1 MPKNNMKINNNLNMF
16 FQTKKQS
23 SSQIQNKQIDYDKD
37 RSDIVGISNSN
48 QLKQNLNQT
57 THFPPEYAPEG
68 VKDAWQKALDNI
80 PAPDNIK
87 SIITRGPFFAA
98 EVSANLKYDS
108 KGNIMG
114 RYMPGEDGYQDIYA
128 SPNFSY
134 KQFVNDI
141 INNFNNNQAFGK
153 SIYTEE
159 SKNFLQ
165 DLSKFF
171 NENNVS

>member
-1 MPKNNMKINNNLNMF
+1 MKINNNLNMF